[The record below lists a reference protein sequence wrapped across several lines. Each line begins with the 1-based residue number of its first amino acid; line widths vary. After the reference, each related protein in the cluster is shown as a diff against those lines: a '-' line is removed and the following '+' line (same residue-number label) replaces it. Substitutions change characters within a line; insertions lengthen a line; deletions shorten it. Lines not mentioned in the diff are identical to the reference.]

1 MPNMDSDG
9 LIDEAILVHR
19 FSDNYTNPDFNLQNA
34 VATAIANAAATGVY
48 TTTVAT
54 AAYANVLVQL
64 MIKRLVDMGY
74 TATLSGTTLT
84 VNW

>member
-1 MPNMDSDG
+1 MPNMLADG
-9 LIDEAILVHR
+9 LIKEAITLHVV
-19 FSDNYTNPDFNLQNA
+19 SQNYTNSDFNLQAA
-34 VATAIANAAATGVY
+34 VQQAITAAALLGAY
-48 TTTVAT
+48 TCTVET
-54 AAYANVLVQL
+54 AAYSTTLVQL